1 MQLVIALLAVLLG
14 VLFAFGGWRFF
25 LILLP
30 FWGLFMG
37 FNIGTEATRALL
49 GDGTFATLTSWA
61 IGIVL
66 AIVFAALCY
75 LYWYGAIALLAG
87 TVGYILGASAWG
99 LIGSEQG
106 VLAFVIGIALG
117 AIFAIGALVLNV
129 PKWLVVAFTSIG
141 GAALIVAAW
150 FILTGAI
157 PVGRHHL
164 ERDRQGDQRE
174 LHLARRLARARGGRV
189 LRPDACPG
197 HRPGHVRVR
206 PVLVPVRREHHR
218 LTYR

>member
-1 MQLVIALLAVLLG
+1 MQFVIAILAVILG

-30 FWGLFMG
+30 FWGLLTG
-37 FNIGTEATRALL
+37 FNIGTEATRALI
-49 GDGTFATLTSWA
+49 GDGTFATLTSWV

-87 TVGYILGASAWG
+87 TVGYIIGASAWG

-106 VLAFVIGIALG
+106 VIAFIIGIALG

-129 PKWLVVAFTSIG
+129 PKWLVVGLTSIG
-141 GAALIVAAW
+141 GAAMIVAGW
-150 FILTGAI
+150 FILTGQIPTDDITWNAI
-157 PVGRHHL
+157 GKEISGSFIWLFVWLALAAAGFLAQLRAPSIGPDTY
-164 ERDRQGDQRE
+164 EFDQTSYRY
-174 LHLARRLARARGGRV
+174 GGSAGV
-189 LRPDACPG
+189 
-197 HRPGHVRVR
+197 
-206 PVLVPVRREHHR
+206 
-218 LTYR
+218 

>member
-1 MQLVIALLAVLLG
+1 MQLVIAIFAVILG

-25 LILLP
+25 LLLLP

-37 FNIGTEATRALL
+37 FNIGTEAVRALI
-49 GDGTFATLTSWA
+49 GDGTFATLVSWA

-87 TVGYILGASAWG
+87 TVGYILAASAWG

-106 VLAFVIGIALG
+106 VIAFILGIVVG

-129 PKWLVVAFTSIG
+129 PKWLVVGLTSIG
-141 GAALIVAAW
+141 GAALIVAGW

-157 PVGRHHL
+157 PTDDITWNAIGKEISGSFIWLIVWVALAAAGFLAQLRAPAIGPSTF
-164 ERDRQGDQRE
+164 EYDQSS
-174 LHLARRLARARGGRV
+174 
-189 LRPDACPG
+189 
-197 HRPGHVRVR
+197 
-206 PVLVPVRREHHR
+206 
-218 LTYR
+218 YRYGSTTGV

>member
-61 IGIVL
+61 IGIIL
-66 AIVFAALCY
+66 ALVFAALCY

-87 TVGYILGASAWG
+87 TVGYLIGASAWG

-106 VLAFVIGIALG
+106 VLAFIIGIALG

-129 PKWLVVAFTSIG
+129 PKWLVVALTSIG

-157 PVGRHHL
+157 PTDNITWNAIGHEINKSFIWLVVWLALAAAGWFAQMRAPSIGPDTF
-164 ERDRQGDQRE
+164 EYDQSSYRY
-174 LHLARRLARARGGRV
+174 GG
-189 LRPDACPG
+189 
-197 HRPGHVRVR
+197 
-206 PVLVPVRREHHR
+206 
-218 LTYR
+218 TTTSI

>member
-1 MQLVIALLAVLLG
+1 MQFVIAILAVILG

-30 FWGLFMG
+30 FWGLLTG
-37 FNIGTEATRALL
+37 FNIGTEATRALI

-87 TVGYILGASAWG
+87 TVGYIIGASAWG

-106 VLAFVIGIALG
+106 VLAFIIGIALG

-129 PKWLVVAFTSIG
+129 PKWLVVGLTSIG
-141 GAALIVAAW
+141 GAAMIVAGW
-150 FILTGAI
+150 FILTGQIPTDNITWNAI
-157 PVGRHHL
+157 GKEISGSFIWLFVWLALAAAGFLAQLRAPAIGPNTY
-164 ERDRQGDQRE
+164 EFDQTSYRY
-174 LHLARRLARARGGRV
+174 GGSSGV
-189 LRPDACPG
+189 
-197 HRPGHVRVR
+197 
-206 PVLVPVRREHHR
+206 
-218 LTYR
+218 

>member
-1 MQLVIALLAVLLG
+1 MQLVIAILAVILG

-30 FWGLFMG
+30 FWGLLTG
-37 FNIGTEATRALL
+37 FNIGTEATRALI

-106 VLAFVIGIALG
+106 VLAFIIGIVVG
-117 AIFAIGALVLNV
+117 AVFAIGALVLNV
-129 PKWLVVAFTSIG
+129 PKYLVVGLTAIG
-141 GAALIVAAW
+141 GAAMIVAGW
-150 FILTGAI
+150 FILTGQIPTDNITWNEIGKEISASFIWMVVWLCLAAAGFLAQMRAPAI
-157 PVGRHHL
+157 GPDTY
-164 ERDRQGDQRE
+164 EFDRSSYRY
-174 LHLARRLARARGGRV
+174 GGTAV
-189 LRPDACPG
+189 
-197 HRPGHVRVR
+197 
-206 PVLVPVRREHHR
+206 
-218 LTYR
+218 